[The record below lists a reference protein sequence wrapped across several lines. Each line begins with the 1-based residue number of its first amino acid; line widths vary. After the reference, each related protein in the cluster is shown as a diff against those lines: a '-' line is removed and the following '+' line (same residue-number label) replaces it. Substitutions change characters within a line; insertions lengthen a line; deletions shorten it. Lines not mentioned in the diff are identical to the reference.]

1 MDISQL
7 GSHSARKGSATYAC
21 CGCTAPPPFV
31 AVCLRACWS
40 LGVKD
45 SYFRHDSAGD
55 RYLGR
60 TLAMLP
66 ILTKEFAVSLPYFEF
81 GRNDELKIE
90 LEGVIN
96 MYCGNDR
103 SDGKSRL

>member
-1 MDISQL
+1 MHIVIDKVVDL
-7 GSHSARKGSATYAC
+7 
-21 CGCTAPPPFV
+21 

-45 SYFRHDSAGD
+45 RYFRHDSAGD

-66 ILTKEFAVSLPYFEF
+66 ILTKEFAISPPYFEF
-81 GRNDELKIE
+81 GRNYFFEFNFELLVPSKFKIRWT
-90 LEGVIN
+90 N
-96 MYCGNDR
+96 CKFFRQNW
-103 SDGKSRL
+103 